1 MLSKSRGYHNS
12 HCLMLEPLAR
22 KLTHNWNQ
30 LSARPQ
36 ISIYNLYCLTK
47 LIGYQQEYW
56 HPSDWLTLI
65 NFQWGKLSFKKKILL
80 IQEANKYSEQKW
92 WTNLEIKFE
101 IQTLNWWRWKR
112 KRIPAWIRSW
122 GRPDL
127 MRTSRSTSPKD
138 MSPSVNPAINPAKHT
153 SAIIPSTNT
162 KNIVP
167 QHATSESVA
176 ISHSLRLPLAQ
187 GFLLVTIFKTN

>member
-1 MLSKSRGYHNS
+1 MPALKSQYTIFTVWQNLSVISRNIGT
-12 HCLMLEPLAR
+12 L
-22 KLTHNWNQ
+22 
-30 LSARPQ
+30 Q
-36 ISIYNLYCLTK
+36 I
-47 LIGYQQEYW
+47 
-56 HPSDWLTLI
+56 DWLLATFSEE
-65 NFQWGKLSFKKKILL
+65 NWVKKKKILS

-167 QHATSESVA
+167 QHATSESDA

-187 GFLLVTIFKTN
+187 GFLVVTIFKTN